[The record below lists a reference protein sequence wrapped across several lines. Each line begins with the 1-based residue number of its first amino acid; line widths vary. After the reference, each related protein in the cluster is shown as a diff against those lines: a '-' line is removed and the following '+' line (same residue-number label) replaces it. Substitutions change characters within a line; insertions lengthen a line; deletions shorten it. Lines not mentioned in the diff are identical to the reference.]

1 VLEDGEQCEGGDVLK
16 CKDCIIQDGFMCP
29 DAVRDTD
36 FQNVLGKKVALKDN
50 NGVETLIYVIDPATN
65 NSMPETCLGE
75 LLCTSDLY
83 SPVNDEVTV
92 PYKGYYCP
100 TVCEKFPVP
109 EWFEYKESSSL
120 TPIDEC
126 ADGTSDC
133 DINAFSEETAD
144 GIGFKC
150 ACDKDFFTGKIGG
163 KECLQSGAEIRVH
176 AIAKSAPS
184 NNADAAVVFR
194 TEIVSLL
201 MQKEY
206 IRQGTGYELVTVDLI
221 R

>member
-1 VLEDGEQCEGGDVLK
+1 LSTKSQV
-16 CKDCIIQDGFMCP
+16 P
-29 DAVRDTD
+29 
-36 FQNVLGKKVALKDN
+36 
-50 NGVETLIYVIDPATN
+50 
-65 NSMPETCLGE
+65 
-75 LLCTSDLY
+75 
-83 SPVNDEVTV
+83 SP
-92 PYKGYYCP
+92 
-100 TVCEKFPVP
+100 
-109 EWFEYKESSSL
+109 
-120 TPIDEC
+120 PIDEC

-163 KECLQSGAEIRVH
+163 KECPQSGAEIRVH
-176 AIAKSAPS
+176 AIPKSAPS

-194 TEIVSLL
+194 TEMVSLL